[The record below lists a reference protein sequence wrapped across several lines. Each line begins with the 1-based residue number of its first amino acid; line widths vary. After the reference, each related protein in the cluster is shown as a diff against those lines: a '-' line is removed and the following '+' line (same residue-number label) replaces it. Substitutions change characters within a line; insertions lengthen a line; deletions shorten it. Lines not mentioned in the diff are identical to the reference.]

1 MQFIEK
7 QPESQSVERSSLV
20 RILAIASLALIF
32 IMAICIGT
40 IVHPRSMLDATV
52 QFEGNQFRIYNN
64 NDFQWTDVRLVLNSD
79 YKMTVPIMQPHSEVV
94 IMATQLIKDDGTA
107 FNPATAYPSDFYIV
121 ARVSGSQM
129 GSWFYKFR

>member
-1 MQFIEK
+1 MQPAENLA
-7 QPESQSVERSSLV
+7 ESQSGERSNLV
-20 RILAIASLALIF
+20 RIIAIMSLALIF

-40 IVHPRSMLDATV
+40 IVHPRNILDATV
-52 QFEGNQFRIYNN
+52 QFEGNQFRIFNN

-94 IMATQLIKDDGTA
+94 VLATQLVKDDGTA
-107 FNPATAYPSDFYIV
+107 FNPATSYPSDFYIV
-121 ARVSGSQM
+121 ARISGSQM